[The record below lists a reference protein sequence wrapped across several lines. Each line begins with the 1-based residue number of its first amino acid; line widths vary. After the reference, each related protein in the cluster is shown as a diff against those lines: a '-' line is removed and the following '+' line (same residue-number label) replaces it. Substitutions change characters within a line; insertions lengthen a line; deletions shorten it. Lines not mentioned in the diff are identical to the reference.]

1 MADDDLQ
8 SRIDRLGQ
16 TEADSS
22 PPDGASE
29 RPSRLEMRF
38 YPAKGKIKW
47 GRTILAIMLAIGS
60 VAEVVL
66 ELVSKD
72 GPIAKLV
79 SAVCR

>member
-16 TEADSS
+16 NDSL

-29 RPSRLEMRF
+29 RPSRLSIRF
-38 YPAKGKIKW
+38 TPSKGKIKW
-47 GRTILAIMLAIGS
+47 GRTILAIMVAFGS

-79 SAVCR
+79 NAVCH